1 VPTSQYLE
9 TGASKKPQHILSLGA
24 SPELW
29 TFQRAIHGLETS
41 VHRVLSVSSNE
52 ARMEQATSKSLRD
65 SNPTDMWDEVQR
77 AKTWPGLAPADD
89 EVPKTHPI
97 PNYWRNP

>member
-1 VPTSQYLE
+1 
-9 TGASKKPQHILSLGA
+9 
-24 SPELW
+24 
-29 TFQRAIHGLETS
+29 
-41 VHRVLSVSSNE
+41 
-52 ARMEQATSKSLRD
+52 MEQATSKSLRD

-77 AKTWPGLAPADD
+77 AKTWLGLAPADD